1 MQLTN
6 NPCCRAS
13 PNICCVT
20 NWHEHVA
27 VDVRR
32 KSPHVGMRALLNLAP
47 KQPGSIGNNGNNAI
61 PIHEITSCFQWHA
74 HVMPTYC
81 LHNVYILP
89 AHCLHTAC
97 TLPTYCLYIAYI
109 LPAHCLH
116 TGLTTL
122 APCLSNSLTTAVWP
136 AAAARWIGLLPSS
149 PTASYVTHR
158 QKIGL
163 ALDWSVEGG
172 VLHAHCMQVVQSLL
186 HDG

>member
-109 LPAHCLH
+109 LLAHCLH
-116 TGLTTL
+116 TACTL
-122 APCLSNSLTTAVWP
+122 PTYCLHTAYILPVHCLHTACTLPTYRAHHVGSVSEQQLDNS
-136 AAAARWIGLLPSS
+136 
-149 PTASYVTHR
+149 
-158 QKIGL
+158 
-163 ALDWSVEGG
+163 SVACSCG
-172 VLHAHCMQVVQSLL
+172 
-186 HDG
+186 